1 MAEEQDSVFT
11 ALYEFFLQEFR
22 KGRPDS
28 QSDPSEVVF
37 AFEQFPVSV
46 MPEDYLLNPQ
56 DPASFSQTKL
66 DEMFSRMLTD
76 NPPVVSGNYRLPASD
91 SISESYFYEVV
102 GPAQFVSNPQA
113 TAQTNEDAAGWFS
126 TLKAKAKSE
135 FKTVV
140 SVMGVAEEFAP
151 SDALPDGWLDPRHN
165 ELWRKYS
172 FTAKDQPAVPSS
184 SPGLVSRPIRLGLA
198 WRTLDERIVGTKI
211 KTLTDDGTDNPPPV
225 GASSDSG
232 GTPRARPGAPMSMRP
247 IVSSL
252 AVGRASAPV
261 PAPGSPV
268 PPATFLRTPGLFSA
282 GVRTPAM
289 IRVADSLSAK
299 NKVAGSLKD
308 AVPVVRNA
316 RLMQLLQ
323 GAPRQVGWAKP
334 LSLRDRIVLRDEMAH
349 TLSEAVVETKPTVT
363 HVRVDFEYQ
372 IIRVS
377 RPWLFYPFLR
387 YPQWYIPGLKRGA
400 LADAGTTDPT
410 GRLALIPVAL
420 IAIRNLSIE
429 ANWSEADVAR
439 LSTAFAIGPFG
450 RGQKAEIVGQ
460 SLKCDGVQILGCI
473 SERMPMLPPQ
483 SDPSLT

>member
-1 MAEEQDSVFT
+1 M
-11 ALYEFFLQEFR
+11 
-22 KGRPDS
+22 
-28 QSDPSEVVF
+28 
-37 AFEQFPVSV
+37 
-46 MPEDYLLNPQ
+46 
-56 DPASFSQTKL
+56 
-66 DEMFSRMLTD
+66 
-76 NPPVVSGNYRLPASD
+76 
-91 SISESYFYEVV
+91 
-102 GPAQFVSNPQA
+102 
-113 TAQTNEDAAGWFS
+113 
-126 TLKAKAKSE
+126 KAKAKSE

-172 FTAKDQPAVPSS
+172 FTAHDQLAAPASA
-184 SPGLVSRPIRLGLA
+184 PGVASRPIRLGLA
-198 WRTLDERIVGTKI
+198 WRALDERIVGTKM
-211 KTLTDDGTDNPPPV
+211 KTLTDDGLEDPPPV
-225 GASSDSG
+225 GVSSDSG
-232 GTPRARPGAPMSMRP
+232 GTPWARPGSPMSMRP

-252 AVGRASAPV
+252 AVGRASASV
-261 PAPGSPV
+261 PGSPV
-268 PPATFLRTPGLFSA
+268 PPATLRRTPGLFSA

-308 AVPVVRNA
+308 AVPVLRNA

-334 LSLRDRIVLRDEMAH
+334 LSLQDRIVLRDEVAH

-363 HVRVDFEYQ
+363 QVRVDFEYQ

-400 LADAGTTDPT
+400 LADAGTPGPT

-420 IAIRNLSIE
+420 IAIKDLSIE

-439 LSTAFAIGPFG
+439 LSSAFAIGPFG

-460 SLKCDGVQILGCI
+460 TLKCEGVQILACI
-473 SERMPMLPPQ
+473 SERLPTLPPQ
-483 SDPSLT
+483 SDPSL